1 MVSQHTS
8 FCRNCLACC
17 PIVVT
22 VDDGRAVKVVGDP
35 ESALYDGYT
44 CPKGRALPEQH
55 NDPMRL
61 LHCLKQTE
69 DGRFAPIESHQAVS
83 EIADKLKAIIERDGP
98 RAVAVYSG
106 TGVVSHPTGRSMSGA
121 FLNAIKSPMMFSAAT
136 IDKPAAHTS
145 TAMHGN
151 WVAGAQPFEESD
163 TLLLIG
169 ANPVIAKSNGAPFN
183 NPGKRLKDAV
193 NRGMKLIVIDPR
205 RTETARRAHIHLQ
218 AWPGEDP
225 VILAAMINVIIGEKL
240 YDAEFVQRHAQGFEA
255 LAQAVKPYTL
265 EFAAG
270 RSGVEA
276 DQIRE
281 AARTFGRARK
291 GGAICS
297 TGPSFSTRSNLS
309 FYLALCLNTL
319 CGRWGREG
327 DIAAFPNA
335 LLPAFT
341 PKAQA
346 YPPYPPVGETAMR
359 VRGLKQ
365 NASGMPTA
373 ALSDEIL
380 MDGPGQVKA
389 LFCVGGN
396 PMLAWPDQA
405 RTEAALRKLELLVVF
420 DYHMTATADLAHYV
434 IASPLS
440 LEVPAAT
447 NFVESLKYTGVT
459 RGFEQAWAQYAP
471 KVVDPPDGS
480 DLMDDR
486 EFFFRMAQHL
496 GLQLE
501 WINNYGYGPHVE
513 ASQDRFTLDMSRVP
527 SVDEL
532 LELSCRRSRI
542 PLDLVKKYPH
552 GHVFEEVSLPIEPAD
567 AECKAKLELG
577 DARMMGEL
585 GEVLAEGEESVL
597 QRHSADHL
605 LVCRRANNF
614 MNSVGQS
621 MPILTRDRRHN
632 PVFMNPAAMARMS
645 LNSGDKVA
653 IRSSIGEVRAIVE
666 ADETIKSGVIA
677 MTHGFGVQ
685 SIADKEGPEGNGS
698 SVTQLVS
705 LDEADPM
712 TGIPRMSAIP
722 VSVTKIGASQ

>member
-22 VDDGRAVKVVGDP
+22 VDDGRAVKVAGDP

-255 LAQAVKPYTL
+255 LARAVKPYTP

-276 DQIRE
+276 DQLRE
-281 AARTFGRARK
+281 AARTFARARK

-447 NFVESLKYTGVT
+447 NFVEALKYTGVA

-486 EFFFRMAQHL
+486 EFFFGMAQQL

-677 MTHGFGVQ
+677 MTHGFGAQ

-722 VSVTKIGASQ
+722 VSVTKIGAS

>member
-1 MVSQHTS
+1 MASQYTS

-255 LAQAVKPYTL
+255 LARAVKPYTP

-447 NFVESLKYTGVT
+447 NFVEALKYTGVA

-486 EFFFRMAQHL
+486 EFFFGMAQQL

-722 VSVTKIGASQ
+722 VSVTKIGAS